1 MSLAIV
7 YTFTA
12 ALFLAL
18 VFSLGLQSK
27 TIARLNGVLLFIVGI
42 SGILFYGYGYSAL
55 FPVLLQAVMR
65 TLFAVFGMFL
75 GRSEVSAISSVPGLD
90 TPFMQLIMY
99 LTHLLALYCTA
110 APSSRPSA
118 SGFSARFVCFSS
130 AQGISM

>member
-55 FPVLLQAVMR
+55 FPVLPPESRQPYASR
-65 TLFAVFGMFL
+65 SNDSRD
-75 GRSEVSAISSVPGLD
+75 GRSV
-90 TPFMQLIMY
+90 
-99 LTHLLALYCTA
+99 LL
-110 APSSRPSA
+110 
-118 SGFSARFVCFSS
+118 
-130 AQGISM
+130 